1 MLHWI
6 RACWDDLLDP
16 EFREQDGPHPMAL
29 KSHHPIRTL
38 GFGEDAKFHRD
49 GGPCPVVCTRLSL
62 RVGTGDVSLDERRG
76 SAGGEGTLPF
86 SGLLNLALSRVRAN
100 RKSHLIPSS
109 GVVAGDGSLAW
120 DLSCAAA
127 GKHSTNGRTGQWL
140 GEAL

>member
-49 GGPCPVVCTRLSL
+49 GGPCPVACNRLSL
-62 RVGTGDVSLDERRG
+62 RVGP
-76 SAGGEGTLPF
+76 AM
-86 SGLLNLALSRVRAN
+86 SR
-100 RKSHLIPSS
+100 
-109 GVVAGDGSLAW
+109 
-120 DLSCAAA
+120 
-127 GKHSTNGRTGQWL
+127 STNAEGVLVGKGPCLFQSSLTWH
-140 GEAL
+140 